1 MLTKI
6 TSQSYSI
13 PQIKRENFSRAEVSS
28 ADAVNTQRST
38 FGLKMF
44 ETMDEVSYQA
54 FQQATDGMDDL
65 QKLSLAAGMEIRAM
79 NAHVN
84 SMYDYNTDPEGW
96 KNAFFNMKS
105 KGYDMSQ
112 TEPLSFLQNL
122 SEMSKN
128 IPDGNT
134 MLVEILDKM
143 VANIS
148 NSRQKIDTYA

>member
-1 MLTKI
+1 MSTKI
-6 TSQSYSI
+6 STESYFI
-13 PQIKRENFSRAEVSS
+13 PQINRGSFLRSEVSS
-28 ADAVNTQRST
+28 EEEVNPQRMT

-65 QKLSLAAGMEIRAM
+65 QKLSLAGGMEIRAI
-79 NAHVN
+79 NAYVN
-84 SMYDYNTDPEGW
+84 TKYDYNTDPEGW

-105 KGYDMSQ
+105 KGYDMST
-112 TEPLSFLQNL
+112 TEPLLFLQHL

-134 MLVEILDKM
+134 MLIEVLDKM

-148 NSRQKIDTYA
+148 NSRHKVDTYV